1 MKKKLI
7 PLYTML
13 IAGAIAVIRT
23 FLLQYTVQQK
33 LLTVFVTLVVFYI
46 LGSVFSA
53 VIEKFEFQN
62 EEKIRMEE
70 ERIAEEERLA
80 EEERIRKE
88 VLAEAENIDTD
99 DDDEEEFAQE
109 ESEESDEKYY

>member
-62 EEKIRMEE
+62 EEKIRLEE

-80 EEERIRKE
+80 EEERMRKE
-88 VLAEAENIDTD
+88 VLAEAENIDT
-99 DDDEEEFAQE
+99 DDEEEFAQE